1 MLLKY
6 CIKTK
11 FLNFLIFLLTFP
23 TWFKAKR
30 LKMRR
35 KIGWVS
41 KLRAKKF
48 GQKVFPIVLSFVL
61 SRKA

>member
-1 MLLKY
+1 LK
-6 CIKTK
+6 KE
-11 FLNFLIFLLTFP
+11 P
-23 TWFKAKR
+23 FKAKR

-48 GQKVFPIVLSFVL
+48 GQKVFPIALSFVL